1 MADLSRSL
9 SLEELTE
16 DDLRAVGIEEPPK
29 ALRLLHELAGQGVT
43 DDDLA
48 PLLPL
53 LLESL
58 RASPDPDR
66 ALNSFSRWFGVVG
79 SRYSH
84 LQTLLRHPVAL
95 DLFCLVTG
103 SSQYFADLLARQPEY
118 FEIIANPG
126 VRGGTK
132 TAATLYRDL
141 SALVDACQRPELK
154 RDVLRRWKAREM
166 LRIGVRDLVGLADM
180 PSTAR
185 EFSNLADA
193 CVQKALDI
201 AIQGVGEGRLERP
214 PSQSSVWANWAGRN
228 STTAA
233 TST

>member
-1 MADLSRSL
+1 RFNLTNRKASALRLFRFSARRAARMADLSRSL

-16 DDLRAVGIEEPPK
+16 DDLRAVGSEETPK

-53 LLESL
+53 LLDSL

-66 ALNSFSRWFGVVG
+66 ALNSFSRWFGGVG

-118 FEIIANPG
+118 VEIIANPG

-132 TAATLYRDL
+132 TAATLYRD
-141 SALVDACQRPELK
+141 
-154 RDVLRRWKAREM
+154 
-166 LRIGVRDLVGLADM
+166 
-180 PSTAR
+180 
-185 EFSNLADA
+185 
-193 CVQKALDI
+193 
-201 AIQGVGEGRLERP
+201 
-214 PSQSSVWANWAGRN
+214 
-228 STTAA
+228 
-233 TST
+233 